1 VLNRLLA
8 AWLNDSLNE
17 ALYPARLAGQSFN
30 AYPHAR
36 GITLAFSGW
45 RDGQAPLIE
54 RALEQLEHASIT
66 PADFARVQYQLE
78 RQWRNAPDSAL
89 FGQARRTL
97 SQALLTPQWSSEELL
112 KASQR
117 LKRHHLKD
125 FRQRFLGALYVDAMA
140 VGNLDAE
147 LARTQAS
154 AIKDTLRPRLTREDI
169 APLTPLAISAK
180 NGSEENPEES
190 ILRPHSTRDESL
202 VLRYLQGNEDT
213 LHQQAT
219 ASVLAQWLQTPFYQR
234 LRTQEQLGY
243 IVNAGYYPL
252 LDAPGL
258 ALVVQSPEA
267 DSATVAERMDV
278 FMEDMETRLNTL
290 DDAALAP
297 YRQAVHSELTQRDTS
312 LGQLA
317 NRYWQATALEDVRFD
332 RRQRRAEKALEVS
345 VDDVRALWESLLERR
360 LDVRFDPGDAP
371 SDVSTYRDGL
381 SDFSPAD

>member
-1 VLNRLLA
+1 
-8 AWLNDSLNE
+8 
-17 ALYPARLAGQSFN
+17 
-30 AYPHAR
+30 
-36 GITLAFSGW
+36 
-45 RDGQAPLIE
+45 
-54 RALEQLEHASIT
+54 
-66 PADFARVQYQLE
+66 
-78 RQWRNAPDSAL
+78 
-89 FGQARRTL
+89 
-97 SQALLTPQWSSEELL
+97 
-112 KASQR
+112 
-117 LKRHHLKD
+117 
-125 FRQRFLGALYVDAMA
+125 
-140 VGNLDAE
+140 
-147 LARTQAS
+147 
-154 AIKDTLRPRLTREDI
+154 
-169 APLTPLAISAK
+169 
-180 NGSEENPEES
+180 
-190 ILRPHSTRDESL
+190 
-202 VLRYLQGNEDT
+202 
-213 LHQQAT
+213 
-219 ASVLAQWLQTPFYQR
+219 VLAQWLQTPFYQR

-345 VDDVRALWESLLERR
+345 VDDVRALWETLLERR

-371 SDVSTYRDGL
+371 SDVRVYRDGL
-381 SDFSPAD
+381 SEFSPAD